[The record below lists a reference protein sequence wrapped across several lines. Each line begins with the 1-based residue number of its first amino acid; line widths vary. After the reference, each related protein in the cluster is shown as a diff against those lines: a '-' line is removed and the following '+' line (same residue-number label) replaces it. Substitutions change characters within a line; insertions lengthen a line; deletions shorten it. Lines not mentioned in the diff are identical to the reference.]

1 MWKSKN
7 TMMVGYRQ
15 QFINSCLNPSAPGDI
30 IAFGAVTIPAGVIS
44 FFQMTAGI
52 TNIPVGAKFTTP
64 AMLNVVHDL
73 VLPGM
78 QPMCC
83 PELLT
88 MFPED
93 VTNCRG

>member
-1 MWKSKN
+1 
-7 TMMVGYRQ
+7 
-15 QFINSCLNPSAPGDI
+15 
-30 IAFGAVTIPAGVIS
+30 
-44 FFQMTAGI
+44 MTAGI

-93 VTNCRG
+93 VTNSWG